1 MGRVLTKPASQA
13 DKMSSMNPSTHAMTD
28 SKKEFELTEKDFKF
42 VQWFI
47 HKNAGI
53 HLTDQKYAMV
63 YGRVSRKMREKGVV
77 RFADYREIIEH
88 SKPEQIAFVNALTTN
103 KTSFFREQ
111 HHFDYLEKTLV
122 PKWIKQ
128 RKQEIR
134 IWSAGCSTGEEP
146 YSYLAALSHANAF
159 EHFSKV
165 ALLATDLDT
174 NVLAHAKAGVYDEE
188 AIDSIPKSYLKGNFV
203 KGKGE
208 FIGKIKCAKKLQ
220 QQVVFKQLNLLEK
233 WPMTK
238 KFDLISC
245 RNVMIYFD
253 KKTQKMLIDR
263 FCQQLNEGGSLF
275 IGHSESVGPD
285 CQQFEHLGNT
295 IYLKL

>member
-1 MGRVLTKPASQA
+1 MGPRAS
-13 DKMSSMNPSTHAMTD
+13 SVNPSLNSMNLG
-28 SKKEFELTEKDFKF
+28 KQEFELTEKDFKF

-63 YGRVSRKMREKGVV
+63 YGRVSRKMREKKVG
-77 RFADYREIIEH
+77 RFADYRKMIEH
-88 SKPEQIAFVNALTTN
+88 SKSEQIAFVNALTTN

-122 PKWIKQ
+122 PKWVNQ
-128 RKQEIR
+128 RKQEVR

-146 YSYLAALSHANAF
+146 YSYMAALNHANAF

-208 FIGKIKCAKKLQ
+208 FLGKIKCAIKLQ
-220 QQVVFKQLNLLEK
+220 QQVVFKQLNLLES

-253 KKTQKMLIDR
+253 KETQKLLIDR

-275 IGHSESVGPD
+275 IGHSESVGAD

>member
-1 MGRVLTKPASQA
+1 
-13 DKMSSMNPSTHAMTD
+13 MNPSTHAMTD

-63 YGRVSRKMREKGVV
+63 YGRVSRKMREKGVA
-77 RFADYREIIEH
+77 RFADYRKIIER
-88 SKPEQIAFVNALTTN
+88 SDSEQMAFVNALTTN
-103 KTSFFREQ
+103 KTSFFREK
-111 HHFDYLEKTLV
+111 HHFDFLEKTLV
-122 PKWIKQ
+122 PKWIEQ
-128 RKQEIR
+128 RKQEVR

-146 YSYLAALSHANAF
+146 YSYMAALNHASAF

-188 AIDSIPKSYLKGNFV
+188 AIDSIPKPYLKGNFV

-208 FIGKIKCAKKLQ
+208 FLGKIKCAKKLQ
-220 QQVVFKQLNLLEK
+220 QQVAFKQLNLLEN

-253 KKTQKMLIDR
+253 KPTQKLLIER

-275 IGHSESVGPD
+275 IGHSESVGAD
-285 CQQFEHLGNT
+285 CQLFEHLGNT